1 MRHSFLNDFDA
12 FFIVMILFFLM
23 IITVWI
29 GYKLGLKKLK
39 TDSKNNE
46 LSSSLLGLLA
56 LLMAFTFG
64 MAGSRY
70 ENRKNCIIDEA
81 NCIGTAILRADIYPD
96 SLKNAYKKDF
106 ESYLNSR
113 ITYFT
118 SDRNEEKI
126 NTSLKQS
133 AEISAKL
140 WQRASYY
147 AKDKDYFIQSN
158 MMIPALNDMF
168 DIASKTNT
176 IYVSK
181 VPESIVYLLLIFSII
196 ISFYIGYNS
205 GLDKKL
211 GKKHIIGFCFLTCIV
226 IYVTLD
232 LDRPRRG
239 LIDLNDEIEL
249 LNELKSNF

>member
-1 MRHSFLNDFDA
+1 MTHSFLNDLDA
-12 FFIVMILFFLM
+12 FYIALILFFSM
-23 IITVWI
+23 ITTVWI
-29 GYKLGLKKLK
+29 GHKLGLKKIK
-39 TDSKNNE
+39 SDTTNTE

-126 NTSLKQS
+126 NASLKQS
-133 AEISAKL
+133 TEISAKL
-140 WQRASYY
+140 WKRASFY

-158 MMIPALNDMF
+158 MMLPALNDMF

-176 IYVSK
+176 VYVSK
-181 VPESIVYLLLIFSII
+181 VPESIVYLLLLFSVI

-205 GLDKKL
+205 GLQKKL
-211 GKKHIIGFCFLTCIV
+211 GKKYILGFCFLTCIV

-239 LIDLNDEIEL
+239 LIDLKDEIVL
-249 LNELKSNF
+249 LKELKSNF

>member
-1 MRHSFLNDFDA
+1 
-12 FFIVMILFFLM
+12 M
-23 IITVWI
+23 IIAVWI
-29 GYKLGLKKLK
+29 GHKLGLKKIK
-39 TDSKNNE
+39 TDTTNTE

-64 MAGSRY
+64 MAGSRF

-113 ITYFT
+113 IAYFT

-133 AEISAKL
+133 TEISAKL
-140 WQRASYY
+140 WKRASFY
-147 AKDKDYFIQSN
+147 AKNKDYFIQSN
-158 MMIPALNDMF
+158 MMLPALNDMF

-176 IYVSK
+176 VYVSK
-181 VPESIVYLLLIFSII
+181 VPETIVYLLLIFSVI

-205 GLDKKL
+205 GLEKKL
-211 GKKHIIGFCFLTCIV
+211 GKKYIIGFCFLTCIV

-239 LIDLNDEIEL
+239 LIDLSDEIVL
-249 LNELKSNF
+249 LKELKSNF

>member
-1 MRHSFLNDFDA
+1 
-12 FFIVMILFFLM
+12 MIT
-23 IITVWI
+23 TVWI
-29 GYKLGLKKLK
+29 GYKLALKKIK
-39 TDSKNNE
+39 SEVKNPE

-70 ENRKNCIIDEA
+70 ESRKAAIIDEA

-96 SLKNAYKKDF
+96 SLKNAFKKDF
-106 ESYLNSR
+106 ESYVNSR

-118 SDRNEEKI
+118 ADRNEEEI
-126 NTSLKQS
+126 NAALKQS
-133 AEISAKL
+133 AAISVKL
-140 WQRASYY
+140 WKRASFY
-147 AKDKDYFIQSN
+147 AKNKDYFIQSN
-158 MMIPALNDMF
+158 MMLPALNDMF

-181 VPESIVYLLLIFSII
+181 VPETIVYLLLLFSVI

-205 GLDKKL
+205 GLQKKL
-211 GKKHIIGFCFLTCIV
+211 GKKHIVGFCFLTCIV

-239 LIDLNDEIEL
+239 LIDLSDEIVL
-249 LNELKSNF
+249 LKELKSNF

>member
-1 MRHSFLNDFDA
+1 
-12 FFIVMILFFLM
+12 
-23 IITVWI
+23 
-29 GYKLGLKKLK
+29 
-39 TDSKNNE
+39 
-46 LSSSLLGLLA
+46 
-56 LLMAFTFG
+56 

-133 AEISAKL
+133 AEISSKL

-211 GKKHIIGFCFLTCIV
+211 GKKYIIGFCFLTCIV

>member
-1 MRHSFLNDFDA
+1 MTHTLLDDLDA
-12 FFIVMILFFLM
+12 FYVVLILFFLM
-23 IITVWI
+23 IIAVWV
-29 GYKLGLKKLK
+29 GNHFGLKKIK
-39 TDSKNNE
+39 TESTNTE

-56 LLMAFTFG
+56 LLLAFTFG

-70 ENRKNCIIDEA
+70 ENRKATIIDEA
-81 NCIGTAILRADIYPD
+81 NCIGTAVLRADIYPD

-113 ITYFT
+113 LLYFT
-118 SDRNEEKI
+118 SGRNQEKI
-126 NTSLKQS
+126 NSSLKQT
-133 AEISAKL
+133 AEISVKL
-140 WQRASYY
+140 WNRASFY

-158 MMIPALNDMF
+158 MMLPALNDMF

-181 VPESIVYLLLIFSII
+181 VPETIVYLLFLFSVI

-205 GLDKKL
+205 GLEKKL
-211 GKKHIIGFCFLTCIV
+211 GKKYILGFCFLTCVV

-239 LIDLNDEIEL
+239 LINLSNEIVL
-249 LNELKSNF
+249 LKELKSSF

>member
-1 MRHSFLNDFDA
+1 MTHSFLNDLDA
-12 FFIVMILFFLM
+12 LYIVIILFFSM
-23 IITVWI
+23 ITTVWI
-29 GYKLGLKKLK
+29 GHKFGLKKTK
-39 TDSKNNE
+39 SEATNTE

-70 ENRKNCIIDEA
+70 ENRKATIIDEA

-118 SDRNEEKI
+118 SDRNEEII
-126 NTSLKQS
+126 NASLKES

-140 WQRASYY
+140 WKRASFY

-158 MMIPALNDMF
+158 MMLPALNDMF

-176 IYVSK
+176 VYVSK
-181 VPESIVYLLLIFSII
+181 VPETIVYLLLLFSVI

-205 GLDKKL
+205 GLEKKL
-211 GKKHIIGFCFLTCIV
+211 GKKYILGFCFLTCIV

-232 LDRPRRG
+232 IDRPRRG
-239 LIDLNDEIEL
+239 LIDLSDEIVL
-249 LNELKSNF
+249 LKELKSNF